1 MYEFDNWFKF
11 GHEVELLNSCCF
23 FFQMGFWKKMEQ
35 HFLYSISRIPRFFF
49 GKFNQKIPNLDKHK
63 KKPLHHF
70 GQDNFDM
77 FVMTNVVFLLIEYGS
92 FD

>member
-23 FFQMGFWKKMEQ
+23 FFKWGFGRKWNNISSLPLIE
-35 HFLYSISRIPRFFF
+35 FLGFFLE
-49 GKFNQKIPNLDKHK
+49 NLIKIPNLDKHK

-70 GQDNFDM
+70 GQDIFDM
-77 FVMTNVVFLLIEYGS
+77 FVMTNVVFYS
-92 FD
+92 